1 MLFLRLEVHGPSME
15 PAFPAGRRL
24 WANRLAYLFGAP
36 QRGDVIVFR
45 SVDDPARCG
54 LKRIIGLPHETV
66 VWQAGN
72 FWVNGVALKE
82 PYARIA
88 HPSPGDD
95 ERHTLHLGAQDYVVA
110 GDNRLYSRDS
120 RRYGPI
126 PRSAILGRIL
136 S

>member
-1 MLFLRLEVHGPSME
+1 ME

-24 WANRLAYLFGAP
+24 WASRLGYLFGAP

-45 SVDDPARCG
+45 SAEDPARCD
-54 LKRIIGLPHETV
+54 LKRIIGLPRETV

-72 FWVNGVALKE
+72 FWVNGVALEE

-88 HPSPGDD
+88 RPSPGDD
-95 ERHTLHLGAQDYVVA
+95 ERHTLHLGARDYVVA
-110 GDNRLYSRDS
+110 GDNRLYSLDS
-120 RRYGPI
+120 RRYGPV
-126 PRSAILGRIL
+126 PRSAILGKIF

>member
-1 MLFLRLEVHGPSME
+1 MFLRLEVHGPSME

-95 ERHTLHLGAQDYVVA
+95 ERRTLHLGAQDYVVA